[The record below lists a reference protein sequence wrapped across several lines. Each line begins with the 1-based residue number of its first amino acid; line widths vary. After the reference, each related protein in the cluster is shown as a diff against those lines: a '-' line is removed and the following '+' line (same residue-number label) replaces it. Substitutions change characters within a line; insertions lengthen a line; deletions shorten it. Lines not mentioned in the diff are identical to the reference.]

1 MQKSLMLMPYGQMVG
16 AFGRRV
22 FKEMRASFFCSRNPD
37 VQNFIHPECSK
48 YEKDFNLSLHS
59 IILGDLTS
67 DLDEKTMSILRG
79 YGKRDARSVGCYLI
93 GQLVRDD
100 SYSHSDI
107 SGNEILREVLTRLSY
122 VRNIVGGR
130 FVAIDCVKELIPFYE
145 RNGFVAANQHA
156 DLFTMIMP
164 ITPLRTMDFAQLRC
178 GRNASQEKG
187 GQAAQSSPCLFSQAS
202 SSSVS
207 STFGSL
213 SSSSS
218 SFAASMASVLA
229 WRISS
234 CEPNCQ
240 LPV

>member
-1 MQKSLMLMPYGQMVG
+1 MQKSLMLMPYEQMVG

-67 DLDEKTMSILRG
+67 GLDEKTMSVLRG

-93 GQLVRDD
+93 GQLARDD

-122 VRNIVGGR
+122 ARNIVGGR
-130 FVAIDCVKELIPFYE
+130 FVAKNYIGAYFAESYYVVISGQKR
-145 RNGFVAANQHA
+145 RNFHFFA
-156 DLFTMIMP
+156 LFA
-164 ITPLRTMDFAQLRC
+164 F
-178 GRNASQEKG
+178 
-187 GQAAQSSPCLFSQAS
+187 
-202 SSSVS
+202 
-207 STFGSL
+207 
-213 SSSSS
+213 
-218 SFAASMASVLA
+218 FAA
-229 WRISS
+229 
-234 CEPNCQ
+234 
-240 LPV
+240 

>member
-1 MQKSLMLMPYGQMVG
+1 MQKSLMLMPYEQMVG

-145 RNGFVAANQHA
+145 RNGFVAVNQHA

-164 ITPLRTMDFAQLRC
+164 ITPLRTMDFTQPRC
-178 GRNASQEKG
+178 GRNASQEG
-187 GQAAQSSPCLFSQAS
+187 G
-202 SSSVS
+202 
-207 STFGSL
+207 TGG
-213 SSSSS
+213 
-218 SFAASMASVLA
+218 SVLPVPLQPGLVLVSKLDI
-229 WRISS
+229 WFLVV
-234 CEPNCQ
+234 Q
-240 LPV
+240 LLFLCGFNGQCPGLADLFL

>member
-1 MQKSLMLMPYGQMVG
+1 MQKSLMLMPYEQMVG

-37 VQNFIHPECSK
+37 VQNFIHSECSK
-48 YEKDFNLSLHS
+48 YEKDFNTKNYFFYDSENDRIAAFFTLSLHS

-67 DLDEKTMSILRG
+67 GLDEKTMSVLRG

-93 GQLVRDD
+93 GQLARDD

-122 VRNIVGGR
+122 ARNIVGGR

-145 RNGFVAANQHA
+145 RNGFVAVNQHA

-164 ITPLRTMDFAQLRC
+164 ITPL
-178 GRNASQEKG
+178 
-187 GQAAQSSPCLFSQAS
+187 
-202 SSSVS
+202 
-207 STFGSL
+207 
-213 SSSSS
+213 
-218 SFAASMASVLA
+218 
-229 WRISS
+229 
-234 CEPNCQ
+234 
-240 LPV
+240 